1 MEEKKDLGKKRK
13 NLILIIIIG
22 AILYG
27 FFLGNILGKDRESSD
42 SERRYLAELPK
53 LELKSIKSGKFMRD
67 FELYSMDQFVMREG
81 FRSIKAVFAYSVLG
95 QKDKEGIYY
104 WEGHFSEIDKK
115 LDEDS
120 LSYAAERFSYIYD
133 KYLED
138 TDCKVYFSII
148 PDKNYFMADGY
159 PHYNYEELFS
169 IMREKTEKMRYIS
182 IVDTLELSDYYR
194 TDPHWRQERIVDVA
208 QELCG
213 KMGTV
218 LPREKTEAELLDVPF
233 YGLYCGRSALP
244 NQGEELFYLRNDI
257 IDSMKVTLHEKNI
270 NTGDDGTEKVY
281 DMVKARGRDAYEM
294 FLSGSQ
300 SLITIENPM
309 AETEKELIV
318 FRDSFGSSLVPILA
332 QGYRRVILA
341 DIRYLSPAALG
352 SWVDFSN
359 QDVLFLYSTM
369 LLNHSETLK

>member
-1 MEEKKDLGKKRK
+1 MEKEERRK
-13 NLILIIIIG
+13 NLITIIIM
-22 AILYG
+22 AVILYG
-27 FFLGNILGKDRESSD
+27 FFFGNIIEPDKESSD

-53 LELKSIKSGKFMRD
+53 LDLKSIKTGKFMRD
-67 FELYSMDQFVMREG
+67 FELYSMDQFTMRED

-104 WEGHFSEIDKK
+104 KEGHFSELDKR

-120 LSYAAERFSYIYD
+120 LSYAAGRFSFVYK

-148 PDKNYFMADGY
+148 PDKNYFMAGEY

-169 IMREKTEKMRYIS
+169 FMRENTKEMQYIS
-182 IVDTLELSDYYR
+182 IVNSLELSDYYR
-194 TDPHWRQERIVDVA
+194 TDPHWRQECIVDTAVKLGGA
-208 QELCG
+208 MGAEIPQG
-213 KMGTV
+213 KYEKV
-218 LPREKTEAELLDVPF
+218 LLEVPF
-233 YGLYCGRSALP
+233 YGAYCGRSALP
-244 NQGEELFYLRNDI
+244 LSGEELFYLTNET
-257 IDSMKVTLHEKNI
+257 IDSMKVTLHEKNLA
-270 NTGDDGTEKVY
+270 TGIY
-281 DMVKARGRDAYEM
+281 DMEKAGGRDAYEM

-309 AETEKELIV
+309 SKTEKELIV

-352 SWVDFSN
+352 SWVDFNN